1 MIDQPIA
8 IPSDEGVRWTTLEV
22 ELVASLTQPSW
33 SHEDFMTPKK
43 DAQAMRMQNQPWLG
57 LISHLES
64 RTLEPKLYLLYL
76 QITAKNICMPL
87 SMGTEI

>member
-43 DAQAMRMQNQPWLG
+43 DAQAMRIFAKSAMTRP
-57 LISHLES
+57 HFTS

-76 QITAKNICMPL
+76 QIAAKNICMPL